1 MTRFFR
7 ASALFVGLYLF
18 CNTATRAQ
26 FKEIG
31 QAPFSPAIAR
41 QRIRTLLDQVDSSN
55 RQQTLDT
62 LNGWTPWFRN
72 ILDEEL
78 IAAWKRDTRQR
89 VTLVLEPLATEPVAD
104 GVVEFSWRQRT
115 DATLNPQYAPLLEHL
130 MTRYPRSGDAFLSDL
145 LAPTP
150 PELSPVQVETVCRIL
165 LDMPDLGT
173 WHQSALEI
181 LPRYRATA
189 DHLLAQ
195 DKRSGDQEQSYR
207 AQVWEAELGGG
218 TPGFGSQAPLP
229 HRRATTTPPAPPN
242 NSGPLLFPPPSAPP
256 RSPAEQRSE
265 TVTVNR
271 PPVPAPSLA
280 ANPVSQPP
288 PAPDPPRRAPLP
300 ATPAAYQEARSGTL
314 ECMGAPVPQN
324 AEYVFRNLP
333 SVPIELDYDRKV
345 WDARLVPVENQ
356 TQKLILKNKSS
367 GPQKRCV
374 VHWSAVP

>member
-1 MTRFFR
+1 MRRFFC
-7 ASALFVGLYLF
+7 APALLVALYLF
-18 CNTATRAQ
+18 SNTAALAQ

-31 QAPFSPAIAR
+31 PAPFSPAVAH

-55 RQQTLDT
+55 RKQTLDT

-89 VTLVLEPLATEPVAD
+89 VTLVLEPLAAEPVAD

-115 DATLNPQYAPLLEHL
+115 DATLNPEYAPLLEHL
-130 MTRYPRSGDAFLSDL
+130 MTRYPRSGDLFLSDL
-145 LAPTP
+145 RAPTP

-173 WHQSALEI
+173 WHQSALQI

-189 DHLLAQ
+189 DRLLSQ
-195 DKRSGDQEQSYR
+195 DKQSSDQERSYR
-207 AQVWEAELGGG
+207 AQVWQTELRGG
-218 TPGFGSQAPLP
+218 TSGFSSQASLP
-229 HRRATTTPPAPPN
+229 HRGPATTLPAPPEN
-242 NSGPLLFPPPSAPP
+242 NDPLLFPPPSTPP

-265 TVTVNR
+265 TVAVSR

-280 ANPVSQPP
+280 ANPVPQPP
-288 PAPDPPRRAPLP
+288 LAPDPLRRAPLP
-300 ATPAAYQEARSGTL
+300 AAPAAYQGARSGTL

-333 SVPIELDYDRKV
+333 PVPIELDYDKRI
-345 WDARLVPVENQ
+345 WDARLVPAENQ
-356 TQKLILKNKSS
+356 TQKLVLKNKSS
-367 GPQKRCV
+367 GPQKKCV